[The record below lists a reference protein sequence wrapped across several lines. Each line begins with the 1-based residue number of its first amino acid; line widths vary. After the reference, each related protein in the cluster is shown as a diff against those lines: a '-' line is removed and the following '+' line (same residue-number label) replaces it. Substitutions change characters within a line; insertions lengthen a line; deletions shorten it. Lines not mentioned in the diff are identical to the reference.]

1 MRHISPQMLRSAQDY
16 AAAERSDPFA
26 LARAL
31 THLRSGVASADARY
45 EAEEGTETRALP
57 NGRTFQV
64 VVWRNVKR
72 P

>member
-1 MRHISPQMLRSAQDY
+1 MPMRHISPQMLRSAQAY

-31 THLRSGVASADARY
+31 THLRSGVASIDATY
-45 EAEEGTETRALP
+45 EAEWDVDSFGRA
-57 NGRTFQV
+57 
-64 VVWRNVKR
+64 VWRNVKR